1 MANRVNPAGKDSDVL
16 ATVTANLRGN
26 RKPDDHTCEYD
37 GERGREGT
45 AQWTRTLVAAM
56 SF

>member
-1 MANRVNPAGKDSDVL
+1 MNPAGKDSDVL